1 MEEAVERAVTV
12 IRSRY
17 QEHLSVADLAA
28 EAFFSPFHFSRVFR
42 RELGVSPC
50 HYLTAVRLFEAK
62 RLLHGTSLNV
72 ADIACRVG
80 YVGIGTFTTRF
91 TAMVGVPPGHYRRLP
106 TSRMLLIADGVRQL
120 PDWDVVPAG
129 ALHRSRPAGRGGT
142 IVGSARPAPAMS
154 VSRIFVGAF
163 DDTIPQGPP
172 AAWALVPGAD
182 SGQWRLDDVPPGQWV
197 VIALVEG
204 HSAVPE
210 NADPEN
216 PARAGATFYLGVSDP
231 VQVRAGAIARV
242 RLRMRRPHRTDPP
255 ILIPMCHRLPALRSV
270 AS

>member
-1 MEEAVERAVTV
+1 MEQAVERAVTV
-12 IRSRY
+12 IRTRY

-28 EAFFSPFHFSRVFR
+28 EAFFSPFHFSRIFR

-50 HYLTAVRLFEAK
+50 QYLTAVRLFEAK
-62 RLLHGTSLNV
+62 RLLLGTSLNV

-106 TSRMLLIADGVRQL
+106 ASRMLLIADGDRQL
-120 PDWDVVPAG
+120 PSWDAMPAE
-129 ALHRSRPAGRGGT
+129 APRRPWAAGRGAT
-142 IVGSARPAPAMS
+142 ILGCARPAPDMA
-154 VSRIFVGAF
+154 VSGLFVGAF

-172 AAWALVPGAD
+172 AAWALVPGEC
-182 SGQWRLDDVPPGQWV
+182 SGYWRLDDVPAGRWV
-197 VIALVEG
+197 IIALVEG
-204 HSAVPE
+204 RPAGT
-210 NADPEN
+210 ADP
-216 PARAGATFYLGVSDP
+216 ARTGTTYSLGISDP
-231 VQVRAGAIARV
+231 VQVLPGAVARV
-242 RLRMRRPHRTDPP
+242 SLRMRQPHWTDPP